1 MQGKWAFAVAWIL
14 TAATG
19 SAEAGV
25 RVGVGVHVS
34 PTVRPRVVAAS
45 RPVVVRG
52 PVLRVWGGPRI
63 VVATGFGELKV
74 EVEPDRARVFIDGKD
89 QGKGD
94 TTQTLRAGA
103 HWVKVKLAD
112 GREASQTVH
121 IDGGRRTT
129 VRLELH

>member
-14 TAATG
+14 TAAG

-25 RVGVGVHVS
+25 RMGVGVHVS

-103 HWVKVKLAD
+103 HRVKVKLAD